1 MKHYINDIEISP
13 RNRSAIGIK
22 SIFTG
27 NPNELQLTTDS
38 IILPREGKDIIMNH
52 IQTTGIFE
60 GIPYR
65 VEIDPNIIINYYID
79 LTDSLKIRN
88 QEVEVK
94 VKKRKGYDNFKERAE
109 GSTFELMLSKGVVFE
124 NFKVPYFVIY
134 EDSAIRAIT
143 LGISVYIMTR
153 EAIDAGRELF
163 EATKALIKAVTPVG
177 LPIPG
182 PDWGAIIILALDVVF
197 KLAYFALILV
207 ALVKLAAQLF
217 VLIFPPKRNL
227 LGVKFKE
234 LCVKGCQY
242 LGFNFQSTILDNESG
257 LTMLPVPLIKDRKS
271 IADLLPDELF
281 PVFNKGIPSSSDSV
295 QTLWELLSSLEV
307 MFNAKIRVF
316 NETVYLERRDFWEN
330 LSTSQIIPALNL
342 QGDRDESYEFNS
354 SEIWKRYYI
363 HYTNDFTDIYSV
375 DGVVLD
381 KNNAEYSTEPLNV
394 LNSDLVSIKGLNEV
408 FIPYAL
414 GSRKSKLNFWELIAK
429 GFYEIVDAV
438 SGIFGGGT
446 NYAGQIGERKDC
458 LKISQ
463 TYFSTTKLLW
473 CVNGKQPADYLE
485 IIGAEALWQKY
496 HSINQI
502 QQNGFIIKENARVKL
517 SGQDFVT
524 LLGNNY
530 ASINGIDAEI
540 LEINYFDESKESA
553 ITYQERKDYASGKV
567 ITNQIL

>member
-1 MKHYINDIEISP
+1 MRHYINDIEISP

-22 SIFTG
+22 SVFTG
-27 NPNELQLTTDS
+27 NPNELSLTTDS
-38 IILPREGKDIIMNH
+38 IILPREGKEIVMNH
-52 IQTTGIFE
+52 IQNTGIFE

-65 VEIDPNIIINYYID
+65 IELDPNINIEYYID
-79 LTDSLKIRN
+79 LTESLKIKN
-88 QEVEVK
+88 HEIEVK

-109 GSTFELMLSKGVVFE
+109 GTTFELMLSKGISFD
-124 NFKVPYFVIY
+124 NFKVPYFIIY
-134 EDSAIRAIT
+134 EDSATKAIT
-143 LGISVYIMTR
+143 LGISVYIMSR
-153 EAIDAGRELF
+153 EAIDAGKELF
-163 EATKALIKAVTPVG
+163 DATKALIKAVTPVG

-182 PDWGAIIILALDVVF
+182 PDWGAIIILALDVLF

-207 ALVKLAAQLF
+207 ALIKLAAQLF

-227 LGVKFKE
+227 NGVKFKE
-234 LCVKGCQY
+234 LCIKGCQY
-242 LGFNFQSTILDNESG
+242 LGFNFQSTILDIESG

-281 PVFNKGIPSSSDSV
+281 NPFNKGIPSASDSV
-295 QTLWELLSSLEV
+295 QTLWDLLSSLET
-307 MFNAKIRVF
+307 MFNARIRVF
-316 NETVYLERRDFWEN
+316 NGTVYLERRDYWQN
-330 LSTSQIIPALNL
+330 LSSAQINPALNL
-342 QGDRDESYEFNS
+342 QGDRDEEYEFNS
-354 SEIWKRYYI
+354 DEIWKRYYI

-375 DGVVLD
+375 DGKVLD
-381 KNNAEYSTEPLNV
+381 RNNAEYSTEPMNV
-394 LNSDLVSIKGLNEV
+394 INSDLVSIKGLDEV

-414 GSRKSKLNFWELIAK
+414 GSRKDKLNFWELIAK
-429 GFYEIVDAV
+429 GFYELVDAV
-438 SGIFGGGT
+438 TGIFGGGT

-463 TYFSTTKLLW
+463 SYFSTTKLLW
-473 CVNGKQPADYLE
+473 CVNGKQPSDYLE

-502 QQNGFIIKENARVKL
+502 QLNGWIKKENARVEI

-524 LLGNNY
+524 LLGNNF

-540 LEINYFDESKESA
+540 LEINYFDESKEAVIS
-553 ITYQERKDYASGKV
+553 YQESFDYATGKV